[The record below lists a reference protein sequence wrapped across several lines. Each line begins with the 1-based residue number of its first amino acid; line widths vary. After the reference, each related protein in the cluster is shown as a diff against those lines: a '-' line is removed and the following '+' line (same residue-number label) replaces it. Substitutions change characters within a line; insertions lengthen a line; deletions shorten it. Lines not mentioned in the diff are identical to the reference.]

1 MSFDYDKKE
10 YPPENNTE
18 TENNEEEKREDQLSE
33 EEPEETTEQ
42 FHKRNW
48 VFPNEQEFSQDME
61 CESKGLKCQLNTD
74 LDSHKKISN
83 WRQKIN
89 PVPNLEAARKKEHK
103 YGAKSSG
110 KAKETLKATW
120 YVASY
125 FNF

>member
-1 MSFDYDKKE
+1 MFFDYDKKE

-48 VFPNEQEFSQDME
+48 AFPNEQEFSQDME

-83 WRQKIN
+83 RGQKIN

-103 YGAKSSG
+103 SGAKSSG
-110 KAKETLKATW
+110 KAKETLKAT
-120 YVASY
+120 
-125 FNF
+125 